1 MKSSHKTT
9 DQCKLARALALIIG
23 LLSSWSVSWCIADW
37 SGDVEGG
44 TVVSDSGN
52 QTRLRLTLSNDVRP
66 FTHQIYAEWLRG
78 AENADGYQLG
88 YNPRF
93 WFQDNYYLFGEGR
106 LRVDELFEIER
117 EVLVLAGVG
126 GQFLSSDT
134 QSLYAELGLGSQMIE
149 FESDEETT
157 RGLGIARLGFFK
169 SLVDAFKVDLELSGT
184 VSDDISELKSE
195 VGLSL
200 RVPSGAIR
208 YAYRTRSFK
217 VGDNETVTDDDSFI
231 SFTYG
236 F

>member
-1 MKSSHKTT
+1 MKSSLRIT
-9 DQCKLARALALIIG
+9 DHPKLAGVLALFLG
-23 LLSSWSVSWCIADW
+23 LLSPWSVSLCVADW

-44 TVVSDSGN
+44 TVVSSSGN

-93 WFQDNYYLFGEGR
+93 WFRDNYYLFGEGR
-106 LRVDELFEIER
+106 LRVDELFDIDR
-117 EVLVLAGVG
+117 ELLVLAGVG
-126 GQFLSSDT
+126 GQFLSSET
-134 QSLYAELGLGSQMIE
+134 QSLYAELGVGSQMVE

-169 SLVDAFKVDLELSGT
+169 SLADAFKVDLELSGT
-184 VSDDISELKSE
+184 VGDDISELKSE
-195 VGLSL
+195 IGLSL
-200 RVPSGAIR
+200 RIPSGAIR

-217 VGDNETVTDDDSFI
+217 VGDNETLTDDDSFI